1 MQFTLTNHACPDSVA
16 RILETVPGWFGR
28 PESNREYIDAANTLR
43 GISVI
48 TTHGI
53 TVGVL
58 LIEEHF
64 PHSWEVH
71 LMAVDAAFHGRG
83 IGTALMKATEDLA
96 RESGVKLLQVKT
108 LGASHPD
115 TYYAKTRRFYEG
127 YGFIPL
133 EEHDLWGED
142 TPCLVLVKPL

>member
-1 MQFTLTNHACPDSVA
+1 MQFTLTHQASPDVVA
-16 RILETVPGWFGR
+16 RILETVSEWFGC

-43 GISVI
+43 GISAI

-53 TVGVL
+53 TVRVL

-64 PHSWEVH
+64 PHSWEVR

-83 IGTALMKATEDLA
+83 IGTALMKATEELA

-108 LGASHPD
+108 FGASHPD
-115 TYYAKTRRFYEG
+115 TYYAKTRQFYEG
-127 YGFIPL
+127 RGFTPL

-142 TPCLVLVKPL
+142 TPCLVLIKPL